1 MRQNLKEVPTE
12 TLIEQRE
19 MLKTLLE
26 SNPEP
31 EVIARIQKI
40 SEELMDR
47 EALPT
52 VIEIED

>member
-12 TLIEQRE
+12 TLIEQRAT
-19 MLKTLLE
+19 LKALFEENPASELLT
-26 SNPEP
+26 
-31 EVIARIQKI
+31 RIQKI